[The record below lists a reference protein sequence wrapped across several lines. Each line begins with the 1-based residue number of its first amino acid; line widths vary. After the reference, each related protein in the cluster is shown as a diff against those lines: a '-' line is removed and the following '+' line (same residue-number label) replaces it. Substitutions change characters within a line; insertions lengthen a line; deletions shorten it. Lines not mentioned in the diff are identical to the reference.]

1 MTGPSSICTRRMT
14 RVRPTRYAIFAHPL
28 SWIVLLCLI
37 TLAGFVAALSNG
49 SIAFSLQ
56 DYLSLFSTTD
66 ISLARQVILEL
77 RLPRALHAFIT
88 GGLLAVAG
96 ALLQVLLRN
105 PLAEPYVLGIS
116 GGAAVFALCAMLLG
130 LSGLLVSG
138 AAFAGAL
145 LAMLLVFGLAR
156 GAGSWSPVRLL
167 LTGIV
172 LAAGWGAVISFI
184 LSIAPQAQL
193 RSLLFWLMGDLG
205 FAQSLWPGVLALLL
219 GVSLV
224 LTQARNL
231 NVLALGNPQASALG
245 VEVGRLRWQIYVLAS
260 LLTALAVVQAGSIG
274 FVGLIIPHLLRL
286 LGLRDHRWL
295 IPGCVLAGGSLLL
308 FADTLARSLFA
319 ETVLPVGVLTAA
331 LGVPVFIFL
340 LYRGHKTL

>member
-1 MTGPSSICTRRMT
+1 MTHAKPARF
-14 RVRPTRYAIFAHPL
+14 ALFAHPL
-28 SWIVLLCLI
+28 GWIVLLCLI
-37 TLAGFVAALSNG
+37 SLAGFVTALNSG
-49 SIAFSLQ
+49 SLPFTLR
-56 DYLSLFSTTD
+56 DYLSVFGASET
-66 ISLARQVILEL
+66 SLARQVILEL

-130 LSGLLVSG
+130 LTGLLVSG

-145 LAMLLVFGLAR
+145 LAMLLVFGLSR

-193 RSLLFWLMGDLG
+193 RTLLFWLMGDLG
-205 FAQSLWPGVLALLL
+205 FAQSLWPGALALFAGVALVLAH
-219 GVSLV
+219 
-224 LTQARNL
+224 ARNL
-231 NVLALGNPQASALG
+231 NVLALGSSQASALG
-245 VEVGRLRWQIYVLAS
+245 VQVARLRWQIYLMAS

-295 IPGCVLAGGSLLL
+295 IPGCVLAGGSLLV

-319 ETVLPVGVLTAA
+319 EIVLPVGVLTAA

-340 LYRGHKTL
+340 LYRGNKTL